1 MPRIE
6 LITVPL
12 YNPTDPY
19 HYEFDNL
26 PLKNILRRQNLIN
39 LSLDNVIEQIR
50 DAIGTQGSM
59 ANRLNQSINADGSLK
74 PVAIDEALHSVEEHE
89 DTEDYVRMLRSESDK
104 LALTQNE
111 ATNTSLEIQLDDN
124 GDDVVLFNNGPVRL
138 VPSPTVTLAVES
150 PNKVSFN
157 LGFPLEAAHR
167 HYYDQ
172 EPVPLDLMEPDFINY
187 KVNTAATPIVSGT
200 LRVYINGVRLS
211 ASTSIYVPGALV
223 NDPWTLMTYVEHA
236 DSGEFA
242 LSTAVSE
249 EDVVRIDY
257 DISYI

>member
-19 HYEFDNL
+19 HFEFDNI

-74 PVAIDEALHSVEEHE
+74 TDAIDEALHSVEEHE
-89 DTEDYVRMLRSESDK
+89 DTVDYVRMLRSESDK
-104 LALTQNE
+104 LALMADE
-111 ATNTSLEIQLDDN
+111 ATNTSLEIQLDEN
-124 GDDVVLFNNGPVRL
+124 GDDVVTLDNGPARL
-138 VPSPTVTLAVES
+138 VPSNTVSWSIES
-150 PNKVSFN
+150 PNKISAN
-157 LGFPLEAAHR
+157 LAFPAEAAHR

-172 EPVPLDLMEPDFINY
+172 EPVPVDLTEPDYINY
-187 KVNTAATPIVSGT
+187 KVNSAATPFVDGT

-223 NDPWTLMTYVEHA
+223 NDPWTLMTYTTDFEN
-236 DSGEFA
+236 GTFA
-242 LSTAVSE
+242 LSTAISE

>member
-19 HYEFDNL
+19 HYEFDNI

-59 ANRLNQSINADGSLK
+59 SNRLNQSINADGSLK
-74 PVAIDEALHSVEEHE
+74 TSAIDEALHSIEEHE
-89 DTEDYVRMLRSESDK
+89 DTDDYVRMLRAESDK
-104 LALTQNE
+104 LALIADE
-111 ATNTSLEIQLDDN
+111 ATNTSLEIQLDDT
-124 GDDVVLFNNGPVRL
+124 GDDVVLFDNGPVRL
-138 VPSPTVTLAVES
+138 VPSTTITMSVEA

-157 LGFPLEAAHR
+157 LAFPVEAAHL

-172 EPVPLDLMEPDFINY
+172 EPVPDNLTEPDYINY
-187 KVNTAATPIVSGT
+187 KVNSAATPFVGGT

-211 ASTSIYVPGALV
+211 STTSIYVPGALV
-223 NDPWTLMTYVEHA
+223 NDPWTLMSFSENSDA
-236 DSGEFA
+236 GNFS